1 MEKMTLI
8 KSQVISIPHQL
19 QRGLPGIFSVKQVT
33 KVFCGLLKI
42 FRIGR
47 SNGDGF
53 ASRRIHEG
61 HYSLNSYKKI

>member
-42 FRIGR
+42 FRIAVLTEMDLR
-47 SNGDGF
+47 PAEFMRD
-53 ASRRIHEG
+53 I
-61 HYSLNSYKKI
+61 IP